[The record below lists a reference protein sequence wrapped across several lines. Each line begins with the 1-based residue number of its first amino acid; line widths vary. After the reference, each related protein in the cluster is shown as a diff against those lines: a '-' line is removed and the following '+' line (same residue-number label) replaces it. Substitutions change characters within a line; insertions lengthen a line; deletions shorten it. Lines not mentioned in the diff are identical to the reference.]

1 MPDPSKYLA
10 PRTGQKVRRASAA
23 LPQTAAA
30 AIFTITGRVLLLGI
44 VGRVTTAIQ
53 NQANNTKLTAN
64 PSASSVASTDLCA
77 TASIANDAVGTLY
90 GITGTFATALQKGGA
105 IPLPALPVVLQ
116 AGTIDLDC
124 SASNTGQVAWDLY
137 YLPLDPGS
145 KVVAA

>member
-10 PRTGQKVRRASAA
+10 PRVGQKVTRATAA
-23 LPQTAAA
+23 LPQSAAA
-30 AIFTITGRVLLLGI
+30 AIFNVTGRVLLLGI

-64 PSASSVASTDLCA
+64 PTAAGAASTDLCA
-77 TASIANDAVGTLY
+77 VASIANDGVGTLY

-105 IPLPALPVVLQ
+105 VMLSALPVIVQ

-124 SASNTGQVAWDLY
+124 AASNTGSVAWELF
-137 YLPLDPGS
+137 YLPLDAGS
-145 KVVAA
+145 KVTAA